1 MNKGLGL
8 NVKAKNTKN
17 TKGANRLWHQIW
29 QARFIYLI
37 LLPGLIYF
45 AIFQYGPMSGLVL
58 AFKKY
63 NASLGIWGSHW
74 VGLKNFRRIFST
86 PAAITAIRNTFE
98 INLSRLVFQ
107 FPFAII
113 LALLLNE
120 MRGRRVKRLYQT
132 VYTFPHFLS
141 WITVSSI
148 LMDFMSNGGAVN
160 TVLSALGMERVN
172 FLSSTSLFR
181 PLLYFTHNWKEMG
194 WNSIIY
200 IAAISAID
208 PSLYEAATVDGA
220 NRWQQVWH
228 ITLPGIK
235 ETIITL
241 FILEVG
247 RTMNA
252 GFEQI
257 FYMQNAAVK
266 EVSEILDTYVY
277 TITFQSTPSY
287 GFSTAVGMFK
297 GVINLVML
305 LGANL
310 IVKKVNG
317 SGMFG

>member
-8 NVKAKNTKN
+8 SVKAKNTQN
-17 TKGANRLWHQIW
+17 TRGASRLWRQIW

-63 NASLGIWGSHW
+63 NASLGIWGSQW

-86 PAAITAIRNTFE
+86 PAALTAIRNTFE

-120 MRGRRVKRLYQT
+120 MRGKRVKRLYQT

-160 TVLSALGMERVN
+160 ALLSALGMERVN
-172 FLSSTSLFR
+172 FLASTPLFR

-200 IAAISAID
+200 IAAISSID

>member
-1 MNKGLGL
+1 MK
-8 NVKAKNTKN
+8 KACRLPMR
-17 TKGANRLWHQIW
+17 GAGNWKRLTVEMWR
-29 QARFIYLI
+29 ARYIYLI
-37 LLPGLIYF
+37 LLPGILYF
-45 AIFQYGPMSGLVL
+45 AVFQYGPMGGLVL

-63 NASLGIWGSHW
+63 NARLGIWGSQW
-74 VGLKNFRRIFST
+74 VGMKNFARIFST
-86 PAAITAIRNTFE
+86 PAAMTAIRNTFE

-107 FPFAII
+107 FPFAVI

-120 MRGRRVKRLYQT
+120 MRGQRLKRIYQT

-160 TVLSALGMERVN
+160 GVLAAIGMERIN

-181 PLLYFTHNWKEMG
+181 PILYVTHNWKEMG

-200 IAAISAID
+200 IAAIAAID

-220 NRWQQVWH
+220 SRWQRVWH

-235 ETIITL
+235 GTIVTL

-257 FYMQNAAVK
+257 FYLQNAAVK
-266 EVSEILDTYVY
+266 DVSEILDTYVY

-297 GVINLVML
+297 GLINLAML
-305 LGANL
+305 LGANWV
-310 IVKKVNG
+310 VKRVSG

>member
-1 MNKGLGL
+1 MK
-8 NVKAKNTKN
+8 KACRLPMR
-17 TKGANRLWHQIW
+17 GAENWKRLIAEMWR
-29 QARFIYLI
+29 ARYIYLI
-37 LLPGLIYF
+37 LLPGILYF
-45 AIFQYGPMSGLVL
+45 AVFQYGPMGGLVL

-63 NASLGIWGSHW
+63 NARLGIWGSQW
-74 VGLKNFRRIFST
+74 VGMKNFARIFST
-86 PAAITAIRNTFE
+86 PAAMTAIRNTFE

-107 FPFAII
+107 FPFAVI

-120 MRGRRVKRLYQT
+120 MRGQRLKRIYQT

-160 TVLSALGMERVN
+160 GVLAAIGMERIN

-181 PLLYFTHNWKEMG
+181 PILYVTHNWKEMG

-200 IAAISAID
+200 IAAIAAID

-220 NRWQQVWH
+220 SRWQRVWH

-235 ETIITL
+235 GTIVTL

-257 FYMQNAAVK
+257 FYLQNAAVK
-266 EVSEILDTYVY
+266 DVSEILDTYVY

-297 GVINLVML
+297 GLINLAML
-305 LGANL
+305 LGANWV
-310 IVKKVNG
+310 VKRVSG